1 MKYFLDTNIISY
13 ILQKN
18 VSIQTKLKELI
29 DREDA
34 ELYIS
39 VITYYELKRGLIASN
54 TSAKLQALQ
63 VILHSYFEV
72 VLMDFDMF
80 ERAAQIYAD
89 LKNTGNIIEDD
100 DIFIGA
106 TALENDAV
114 LVTNNE
120 KHLGRIKNLK
130 IEDLETIL
138 FENTQRLY
146 PKCHVK
152 L

>member
-130 IEDLETIL
+130 IE
-138 FENTQRLY
+138 
-146 PKCHVK
+146 VWS
-152 L
+152 